1 MKKVAIV
8 ISILLIGIVG
18 QAQTNLFCLQP
29 SCPQNIQL
37 PVKSDTVFAQLSA
50 TDGTKSISWSQ
61 VSGPNQAV
69 LGIPILTTNGTQQL
83 LSALPLSNLVSGTYV
98 FKAIGTS
105 TGGTVGSSTTTVMVL
120 AAPPPPPTPRT
131 VVSFSF
137 KLVNGIWSPA
147 FVFSDGSVQ

>member
-1 MKKVAIV
+1 MKKVVIV
-8 ISILLIGIVG
+8 IAILASITS

-37 PVKSDTVFAQLSA
+37 PIKSDTIFAQLSA
-50 TDGTKSISWSQ
+50 SDGTKSIIWSQ

-69 LGIPILTTNGTQQL
+69 FGIPILTANGTQQL
-83 LSALPLSNLVSGTYV
+83 LSALPLSNLITGTYV
-98 FKAIGTS
+98 FKAIATS
-105 TGGTVGSSTTTVMVL
+105 TGGTVGSSTTTVVVL

-131 VVSFSF
+131 VISFSF
-137 KLVNGIWSPA
+137 KLVNGVWTPA